1 MLLLS
6 PKDSGFLSLLVA
18 CAMGFGMGWAA
29 SHVLRLM
36 SRREADTLIRNDDLI
51 GQEGLVTLTITKRER
66 GFVELR
72 VRGSL
77 IRRPAL
83 STAQMLDVGTAV
95 VVVASDQHTLRVDRL

>member
-1 MLLLS
+1 L
-6 PKDSGFLSLLVA
+6 PIAK
-18 CAMGFGMGWAA
+18 
-29 SHVLRLM
+29 
-36 SRREADTLIRNDDLI
+36 T
-51 GQEGLVTLTITKRER
+51 ER

-83 STAQMLDVGTAV
+83 SDEGFLEEGTVV